1 MYNLLKLQ
9 HNKNLL
15 RKLSVQGNEIEIF
28 ENDVDSFFDKHL
40 NEVLYLFRN
49 TDANAIVFEDMN
61 RYNSNQIFEKLREI
75 NYLLN
80 NSPNDS
86 ENKIFRFFYL
96 LRDDIFT
103 SKDRTKFFDFI
114 IPIVPVIDGAN
125 SYDKFIEYF
134 RDGGILRDFDS
145 SFLQEILMICVC

>member
-1 MYNLLKLQ
+1 M
-9 HNKNLL
+9 L